1 MATIN
6 SAKRNT
12 SLVLDGGDKA
22 FARAIETT
30 FDFSADGTMTTATDV
45 INLMTLA
52 AGTVVL
58 ALTVQQ
64 TTVGTG
70 TGTVVGRVGTTT
82 VTGTL
87 ASTAAVNTL
96 SATTPATIPYV
107 VAAGGE
113 EVNLLGAT
121 ATRLD
126 GKVRVVLVVVE
137 GDKNPRIPV
146 VVNKDAA

>member
-12 SLVLDGGDKA
+12 TQVLDAGDKL
-22 FARAIETT
+22 FARVIETT
-30 FDFSADGTMTTATDV
+30 FDFSTDGTMTTATDT

-58 ALTVQQ
+58 AMTVQQ
-64 TTVGTG
+64 ITAGTG
-70 TGTVVGRVGTTT
+70 TGTVVGQVAGTT

-87 ASTAAVNTL
+87 ASTAAALTL
-96 SATTPATIPYV
+96 AATTPATIPV
-107 VAAGGE
+107 VVPAGGG
-113 EVNLLGAT
+113 EVTLLGAT
-121 ATRLD
+121 ATRVD

-137 GDKNPRIPV
+137 GDKTPRTPI
-146 VVNKDAA
+146 VVNKDAS